1 MDRKSNWIFSDLI
14 QTISLSYE
22 SSFET
27 KEQTYILLR
36 LSFKDGHKIVS
47 NSMFRVSLVFNDIIS
62 LLMLLKKKMYMN
74 RSLISF

>member
-47 NSMFRVSLVFNDIIS
+47 NSMFRVSIVFNDTSLVS
-62 LLMLLKKKMYMN
+62 LLMLLKKKNVYE
-74 RSLISF
+74 

>member
-14 QTISLSYE
+14 QTISLRYE

-47 NSMFRVSLVFNDIIS
+47 NSMFRVSLIFNDIIS
-62 LLMLLKKKMYMN
+62 LLMLLRKN
-74 RSLISF
+74 SVDE